1 MKWLHQNTKMMLATV
16 LLSLLLTL
24 GQPQRI
30 SSQRLRTNNR
40 ATLNVTLVY
49 PEDATILIGALFPIH
64 NSKTVNGVDVC
75 GELQGEDGIQPLEA
89 MLYTLDEINSN
100 PDLLPGIKLGALV
113 MDSCNSPTLALDQS
127 LGFIKGFLAGQ
138 NQYHTSEFMCGDGS
152 IPLFRGGQFDK
163 VVGVIGGQSSSISV
177 QMASVL
183 RVIEMPQ
190 ISYLSTSAS
199 LSNKERYPY
208 FLRTVPSDSNQA
220 EAILK
225 ILRSFGWSYA
235 SLVYSGDDYGED
247 GHRQLKAKAAEFD
260 VCFASPHRISKED
273 DDLHYR
279 KVVDDLKKEA
289 TVVVV
294 FAHRRVFSRL
304 MRTVELADL
313 HSRFMWVGSDGWS
326 SSTPEQMETV
336 LEGAIAVEPLARPL
350 PGFDEYFQSLSS
362 ESNTR
367 NPWFAEYWK
376 SRNNVRNQKRTP
388 YRQMY
393 WLHFVRDA
401 VYAFAHALNNLW
413 QMNCNGKEGLCNR
426 MGHDGHI
433 HGDDL
438 LEQLLN
444 VTFTDVTG
452 NPFRFLEN
460 GAGLPRYTIQ
470 NYQRLQGYNYSWVP
484 VGNYSRTSADQPELF
499 LNEPIMKY
507 RHESPFPKSS
517 CGVPCLPGQAR
528 IPLQDTC
535 CWRCEDCHQ
544 HQYLN
549 STTQQCNDCDKCNT
563 PNSNRNGCVIKE
575 EKFIDYKNRWAITS
589 MAFASTGIFSTV
601 LVAVIF
607 WIHLDTPVIKAA
619 SRELSYILL
628 AGIMLSF
635 VMTFVIVSPPSQFTC
650 GLTRFFLGFSYTVCY
665 AAILTKTNRIS
676 RIFNKNPTK
685 PTKARYTS
693 PMSQLVIVTLLV
705 SVEVVINISWLVYY
719 TPTTKH
725 LCDQSTDYRIRI
737 CNGLDDYSYIVGLI
751 YPLVLVCFCT
761 VYAIKTRKCPGG
773 FNEARYIAFTNYTT
787 CLIWLV
793 FVPLYISTGATDDV
807 RIVTLAMSLSLGG
820 FVQLGCLFFPK
831 IHIVLFKPE
840 KNTRDAVM
848 SITRTSSYR
857 GSGRR
862 PGPED
867 QHQSAPAII
876 FLNNTTKQGGKDEG
890 GLKVPP
896 AHFDPGIV
904 TNKDPSGKVNEG
916 YLSVIPPKNQD
927 TAGM

>member
-1 MKWLHQNTKMMLATV
+1 MMLTTV
-16 LLSLLLTL
+16 LLCLLFII
-24 GQPQRI
+24 GQAQHV
-30 SSQRLRTNNR
+30 SSQRVRTNSR

-49 PEDATILIGALFPIH
+49 PEDATVLIGALFPIH
-64 NSKTVNGVDVC
+64 NSNSVNGEDVC
-75 GELQGEDGIQPLEA
+75 SELQAEDGIQPLEA

-100 PDLLPGIKLGALV
+100 ADFLPGIKLGALI
-113 MDSCNSPTLALDQS
+113 MDSCNSPSIALDQS

-152 IPLFRGGQFDK
+152 IPLFRGGKFDK
-163 VVGVIGGQSSSISV
+163 VVGVIGAQQSSISV

-225 ILRSFGWSYA
+225 ILRNFGWSYA

-247 GHRQLKAKAAEFD
+247 GHRQLMAKAADFD
-260 VCFASPHRISKED
+260 VCFASPPHKISRD
-273 DDLHYR
+273 DTDSHYR
-279 KVVDDLKKEA
+279 RVVEDLTSEA

-294 FAHRRVFSRL
+294 FANRQIFSNL
-304 MRTVELADL
+304 MRTVELAGL

-326 SSTPEQMETV
+326 SSTPEQMESV
-336 LEGAIAVEPLARPL
+336 LEGAITVEPLARPL
-350 PGFDEYFQSLSS
+350 PGFDEYFQSLRPDN
-362 ESNTR
+362 NTR
-367 NPWFAEYWK
+367 NPWFAEYW
-376 SRNNVRNQKRTP
+376 RNNRNQQKGKP
-388 YRQMY
+388 YRQMQ

-401 VYAFAHALNNLW
+401 VYAFAHALHNLW
-413 QMNCNGKEGLCNR
+413 LMNCNGQEGLCNK

-438 LEQLLN
+438 FEQLLKVN
-444 VTFTDVTG
+444 FTDVTG
-452 NPFRFLEN
+452 KAFRFLEN
-460 GAGLPRYTIQ
+460 GAGLPRYTVQ
-470 NYQRLQGYNYSWVP
+470 NYQRVKSFNYSWVP

-499 LNEPIMKY
+499 LSESVMKY
-507 RHESPFPKSS
+507 RHDLPFPESS
-517 CGVPCLPGQAR
+517 CGVPCQPGQAK

-535 CWRCEDCHQ
+535 CWRCENCHQ

-549 STTQQCNDCDKCNT
+549 SSTQQCNDCDKCKT
-563 PNSNRNGCVIKE
+563 PNANRNGCIEKE

-607 WIHLDTPVIKAA
+607 WVHLDTPVIKAA

-693 PMSQLVIVTLLV
+693 PLSQLVIVTLLV

-725 LCDQSTDYRIRI
+725 LCDQASDYRIRI

-840 KNTRDAVM
+840 KNTRDAGHEHHPHLVVQRFGKE
-848 SITRTSSYR
+848 TRPR
-857 GSGRR
+857 GSE
-862 PGPED
+862 PVCTSYYFP
-867 QHQSAPAII
+867 
-876 FLNNTTKQGGKDEG
+876 
-890 GLKVPP
+890 
-896 AHFDPGIV
+896 
-904 TNKDPSGKVNEG
+904 
-916 YLSVIPPKNQD
+916 
-927 TAGM
+927 